1 MAKIQ
6 TRRTISISRAKFDVA
21 KAAAERIGTTLARL
35 TEDALDAYL
44 TGDPKATARPID
56 AVKEQNAQLGKTRP
70 PRIKPAPTEPTATR
84 PV

>member
-6 TRRTISISRAKFDVA
+6 TRRTISISRAKFDIA

-44 TGDPKATARPID
+44 AGDP
-56 AVKEQNAQLGKTRP
+56 
-70 PRIKPAPTEPTATR
+70 
-84 PV
+84 